1 MAVRAAL
8 RLDCRMGL
16 TTWQKAA
23 TLVRSSRWG
32 KAIVGRLLCDPRSTE
47 HRRSSGIASKKPLP
61 PSIGQRLLYGLGI
74 ELDEDCPEV
83 HERASGRMPS
93 ILDMLAQVLRQSLPF
108 LFGEIY
114 LHNSYVGSISP
125 VPNRRGPRCDAG
137 VSPQEFVGGRAT

>member
-1 MAVRAAL
+1 MTLPTAWRGRVEMIAPPRCPL
-8 RLDCRMGL
+8 PQVLPV
-16 TTWQKAA
+16 WQKAA
-23 TLVRSSRWG
+23 ALVRSSRGG

-93 ILDMLAQVLRQSLPF
+93 ILDMLAQVLRHSL
-108 LFGEIY
+108 
-114 LHNSYVGSISP
+114 
-125 VPNRRGPRCDAG
+125 
-137 VSPQEFVGGRAT
+137 